1 MAKSYSTFQDM
12 AASDFSSISGTKSK
26 PAKQETG
33 STPTRSKT
41 SGGIMSKSPATGGG
55 SDSDSSSGKTSKGV
69 PSSMTSQLN
78 IGSSG
83 ASGGFMESISNYV
96 SSYFDSDDEDE
107 SIVTLDAEAEEE
119 DFADLY
125 SQLPPLEETLSDPS
139 GMIPQI
145 TSVGV
150 DPLLLE
156 GSTQGFTSP
165 AAVPPVATGLDVVQA
180 MDVDAKAAR
189 TRESTIEANRE
200 RESFSGDFYT
210 NIGVFAET
218 DHGNTPQVSNDA
230 ADVASGNVTYDIGY
244 GHKITSSEFSSGE
257 IHGIQFID
265 DSGDYIPL
273 TQEQKEEIM
282 QADFEMHEQAA
293 RDAGWDRKLEERDS
307 SWDELDTPYQNAL
320 ASLAY
325 NVGGGK
331 AGQQWT
337 RVLDHAIA
345 GSRATNNDEE
355 QSAVRNF
362 ARHLRRTDAGRNT
375 AGMDNRVAKELYFA
389 GLIDSLA
396 DVSSVLPLANAA
408 QAGIPATAEYGSN
421 PNRRPSGSQD

>member
-1 MAKSYSTFQDM
+1 MV
-12 AASDFSSISGTKSK
+12 
-26 PAKQETG
+26 PADGQPVM
-33 STPTRSKT
+33 SVST
-41 SGGIMSKSPATGGG
+41 SGG
-55 SDSDSSSGKTSKGV
+55 
-69 PSSMTSQLN
+69 
-78 IGSSG
+78 
-83 ASGGFMESISNYV
+83 
-96 SSYFDSDDEDE
+96 
-107 SIVTLDAEAEEE
+107 
-119 DFADLY
+119 AD
-125 SQLPPLEETLSDPS
+125 
-139 GMIPQI
+139 I
-145 TSVGV
+145 
-150 DPLLLE
+150 
-156 GSTQGFTSP
+156 
-165 AAVPPVATGLDVVQA
+165 
-180 MDVDAKAAR
+180 DAKAAR
-189 TRESTIEANRE
+189 TRESTREANRE

-265 DSGDYIPL
+265 DSGNYIPL

-325 NVGGGK
+325 NVGGVK
-331 AGQQWT
+331 AGQQWSD
-337 RVLDHAIA
+337 VLDYAIS
-345 GSRATNNDEE
+345 GSTATNDEE
-355 QSAVRNF
+355 ERAAIVNF
-362 ARHLRRTDAGRNT
+362 ARELRRTDNRQNT

-396 DVSSVLPLANAA
+396 DVSSVLPFANAE